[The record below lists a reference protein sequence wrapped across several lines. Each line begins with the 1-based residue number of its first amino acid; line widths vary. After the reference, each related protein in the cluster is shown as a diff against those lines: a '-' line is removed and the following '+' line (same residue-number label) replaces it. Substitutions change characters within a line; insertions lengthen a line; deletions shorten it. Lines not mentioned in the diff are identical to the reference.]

1 MATIQQELK
10 PLPRETPDDDM
21 DEMYEEEPRRR
32 AWGAIASV
40 ILALALVFVGYQWN
54 QAATRAEALGA
65 QVSGLRAE
73 AETQRLRAEDA
84 QRQVD
89 VIRSVSRRSRRRR
102 TPSPSGSCA
111 LEKAGAPPRPRS
123 PRSRRPRRPS
133 RRRRWPPRPGPA
145 EGHARWPASP
155 RPRSADAL
163 APAGVSRPGPD
174 RARRAAARSAPS
186 ADGDAE
192 VLRVAP
198 PRPRPARARLESGAP
213 HHRARRPSQP
223 HQEEVGP
230 RSADASGPRAAN
242 AAVSARRSVH
252 TTCRVFSRCA
262 ASRIPGRRTAPA
274 PAARR

>member
-89 VIRSVSRRSRRRR
+89 VIQKRVAAISAEKDSLAERIV
-102 TPSPSGSCA
+102 A
-111 LEKAGAPPRPRS
+111 LEKKGTAKPTVAKADKS
-123 PRSRRPRRPS
+123 DKAKATKQVAAA
-133 RRRRWPPRPGPA
+133 GPA
-145 EGHARWPASP
+145 
-155 RPRSADAL
+155 RPKAT
-163 APAGVSRPGPD
+163 PV
-174 RARRAAARSAPS
+174 AARP
-186 ADGDAE
+186 
-192 VLRVAP
+192 
-198 PRPRPARARLESGAP
+198 
-213 HHRARRPSQP
+213 
-223 HQEEVGP
+223 
-230 RSADASGPRAAN
+230 
-242 AAVSARRSVH
+242 
-252 TTCRVFSRCA
+252 TTKQT
-262 ASRIPGRRTAPA
+262 P
-274 PAARR
+274 